1 MERTAEGRSE
11 LAELADES
19 ASSANASIPL
29 SPRGARSMTGSTE
42 ALLYVSNVERRWA
55 WVRECKTS
63 HGTTQD
69 ADNATVHWALEPIR
83 RPKAGTGPRS
93 ARPKAGT
100 ACTGAR
106 ECRPKA
112 GTDLHWGTECRPKAG
127 TGARSAR
134 PKAGTAC
141 TGARECRPKAGTGLH
156 WGRPKAGTGL
166 HWGHVG
172 VPCCRPKA
180 GAGWAEGPALRRAQC
195 ARGAVSS
202 ALCTARGSAVCVYII
217 IYTAI
222 IYIRIYCGIYI

>member
-1 MERTAEGRSE
+1 M
-11 LAELADES
+11 
-19 ASSANASIPL
+19 
-29 SPRGARSMTGSTE
+29 
-42 ALLYVSNVERRWA
+42 
-55 WVRECKTS
+55 
-63 HGTTQD
+63 
-69 ADNATVHWALEPIR
+69 HWGLGPIR
-83 RPKAGTGPRS
+83 
-93 ARPKAGT
+93 
-100 ACTGAR
+100 
-106 ECRPKA
+106 
-112 GTDLHWGTECRPKAG
+112 RPKAG

-202 ALCTARGSAVCVYII
+202 ALCTARGSAVCAPYIYYY
-217 IYTAI
+217 IYCYNI
-222 IYIRIYCGIYI
+222 QIYIRILRYIYNIIYMNIRERPKIYYSMRTIPIELAYALCLVSPWMHNRSVTRAGATSSYKLQLVAET

>member
-1 MERTAEGRSE
+1 MDVRAALREGAYALTAHSRVRSE
-11 LAELADES
+11 LPEDGPRLHVGFRREAFRVEH
-19 ASSANASIPL
+19 SSL
-29 SPRGARSMTGSTE
+29 R
-42 ALLYVSNVERRWA
+42 ALVS
-55 WVRECKTS
+55 
-63 HGTTQD
+63 QD
-69 ADNATVHWALEPIR
+69 ADNVTVHWALEPIR
-83 RPKAGTGPRS
+83 RQKASTGPRS

-156 WGRPKAGTGL
+156 WG
-166 HWGHVG
+166 HVG

-202 ALCTARGSAVCVYII
+202 ALCTARGSAVCAPYI
-217 IYTAI
+217 Y
-222 IYIRIYCGIYI
+222 YYIYC